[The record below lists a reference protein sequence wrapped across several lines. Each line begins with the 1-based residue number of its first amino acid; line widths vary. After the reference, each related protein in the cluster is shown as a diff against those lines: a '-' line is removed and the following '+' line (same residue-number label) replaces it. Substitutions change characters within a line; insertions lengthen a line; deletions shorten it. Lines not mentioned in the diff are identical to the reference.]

1 MDSVDSQ
8 RAIADLSAAF
18 VADLRALPAEAWSGP
33 SDCAGWSVAALFV
46 HVTQVAELLQD
57 SLARGRS
64 GDPGPPARA
73 AAEGVQ
79 GWRAWRAGELARRAA
94 QAPAELLDEYQVSAA
109 QLERE
114 FDAIAAAPPAAQ
126 AWHPAGPRP
135 LDWFV
140 AQWLFELALHDW
152 DFRVAADPSAD
163 LRAGCQPAFARTLP
177 ARLARGF
184 GGADDPALAG
194 RFRIELACEA
204 PLVLLARVGD
214 GRVEAEAADGVAP
227 ADFTIQSDPAAF
239 GLVMT
244 NRRPASQF
252 EAAGRWRAFGDAA
265 RAAAFA
271 GAFKSY

>member
-1 MDSVDSQ
+1 MLRWRCGMDSVDSQ

-64 GDPGPPARA
+64 SDPGPPARA

-163 LRAGCQPAFARTLP
+163 LRAG
-177 ARLARGF
+177 
-184 GGADDPALAG
+184 
-194 RFRIELACEA
+194 
-204 PLVLLARVGD
+204 
-214 GRVEAEAADGVAP
+214 
-227 ADFTIQSDPAAF
+227 
-239 GLVMT
+239 
-244 NRRPASQF
+244 ASQPSQGRCRPGSR
-252 EAAGRWRAFGDAA
+252 AASAAPTTPPWRGASGSSWRARRRWSCSPESVTAVSRWRRRTAWLQPTS
-265 RAAAFA
+265 R
-271 GAFKSY
+271 S